1 MRSSVPV
8 LAVSH
13 KFYAIRVAVDIA
25 PFSGSRFAKR
35 GQSKSSISLAF
46 SGNKNCITA
55 RRDAAWAQKRKMID
69 FLSALA
75 HHRTRA
81 FSTMDDF
88 EK

>member
-55 RRDAAWAQKRKMID
+55 RRDVAWAQKRKND
-69 FLSALA
+69 RLPQRSRASSGTSFLSDG
-75 HHRTRA
+75 R
-81 FSTMDDF
+81 F
-88 EK
+88 

>member
-55 RRDAAWAQKRKMID
+55 RRDVARAQKRKND
-69 FLSALA
+69 RLPQRSHASSGTSFLSDG
-75 HHRTRA
+75 R
-81 FSTMDDF
+81 F
-88 EK
+88 